1 MVKELIPFTKNYV
14 YRKYFK
20 QFYDFTD
27 ANIYG
32 LNRGSSG
39 IVINSL
45 RPNISIPNRR
55 LTNIKEDGLDVRGY
69 DVSFSPFG
77 VYTYSL
83 CIIFYHNF
91 IIPNFVSGFSLIK
104 KIQITMEV
112 Y

>member
-20 QFYDFTD
+20 EFYDFTD

-45 RPNISIPNRR
+45 RPNISIPNKR
-55 LTNIKEDGLDVRGY
+55 LTNIKEDGLDVRRY

-83 CIIFYHNF
+83 CIVFCHINISNKYSN
-91 IIPNFVSGFSLIK
+91 FSLIK
-104 KIQITMEV
+104 KNSDNNRIL
-112 Y
+112 